1 MALIEI
7 SSYSDFVLI
16 CVIASGIIWLFLA
29 LFWGQFWRKLELK
42 PGNKILSST
51 PMVWAIVPARDEADV
66 IEKSLKSL
74 LTQDYEGDFK
84 VILVDDNSSDDT
96 ATIAQQTAQQ
106 LNKTAQFQLLNGQP
120 LAEGWKGKLW
130 ALAQGV
136 DYASSQGK
144 TVDYFLFTDADIE
157 HHQTNLTELVTK
169 AETEKLDLVSLMVLL
184 RCESYWEK
192 LLIPAFVYFFQQLY
206 PFRLANNPNLPIA
219 AAAGGCI
226 LIRAQ
231 ALEQIGGI
239 ASVKEALI
247 DDCTLAKKVKSN
259 EGKTWL
265 GLTAH
270 TISLRPYDSLQSIWD
285 MVARTAFDQ
294 LGYSWLL
301 LLATVLGMSLVY
313 LVPPV
318 SLAWGLVTGS
328 TTTAVIGLLAWFVM
342 SLTYL
347 PTVQLYQLSWWRAFG
362 LTAIAFLYELM
373 TIDSAFRHLRGKGG
387 LWKGRTY

>member
-1 MALIEI
+1 MLALAII
-7 SSYSDFVLI
+7 SGVT
-16 CVIASGIIWLFLA
+16 WLFLA
-29 LFWGQFWRKLELK
+29 LFWGQFWHKLELE
-42 PGNKILSST
+42 PST
-51 PMVWAIVPARDEADV
+51 ESLDSAPTVWAIVPARDEADV

-259 EGKTWL
+259 GGKTWL
-265 GLTAH
+265 GLAAH